1 MTIVRPTSL
10 RRRQEGAGAAVMESG
25 LHGVTRAKRWAEGDD
40 GASVEGLAVVGEVD
54 NACSDLGS
62 GGVA

>member
-1 MTIVRPTSL
+1 
-10 RRRQEGAGAAVMESG
+10 MESG